1 MELVILSGD
10 MEGTRFAL
18 DKPNITLGRKS
29 DNDICMPLDPRI
41 SRFHAQ
47 LTRRDD
53 GAWVLEDLDSING
66 TFVGQRRIHDPTVL
80 RPNDR
85 FRMGRTWMLLQDQQ
99 PSAPRTQAV
108 EAVRLADAEAH
119 AFELDNV
126 VYSVAADH
134 YAEAERDVT
143 QPREYLQVYR
153 QVSRALSSTLDIDEL
168 CNAIMDAVMD
178 CLPAE
183 RAFLL
188 LLDRDSAELITKIAR
203 QRLDAPKT
211 DHTITISRHMVD
223 KAINERATILT
234 HDAMTDERFQE
245 LASVRDFRIRSAVCA
260 PLVHQENVLGVI
272 YLDTISTTHVFGEQD
287 VDLLASV
294 ASQASVAIENAS
306 LFTDLRNAYDNLK
319 AAQQQLVHSEK
330 LSTIGALAA
339 TVAHDMIN
347 IVTPMQPLIDLMV
360 RGGDVDTESEE
371 AVRRQ
376 TKRLAALAERLM
388 SFSQFEELDLQPMS
402 INDIVA
408 STLALINTEFRHQ
421 GVKLDTE
428 LSPDLPP
435 AMIDENQMDRVFLNL
450 CMNALEAL
458 HNTDDPRLII
468 RSYRDQDEVVVSFT
482 DNGPGIPA
490 DLEHDIFEPFYT
502 TKETG
507 TGLGLFSCRRIVQ
520 ADHGG
525 VIEYESEPGQRTT
538 FTVRLPAISFS
549 HD

>member
-1 MELVILSGD
+1 MELLMLNGD
-10 MEGTRFAL
+10 MEGTRFLLEKA
-18 DKPNITLGRKS
+18 NITVGRKS

-53 GAWVLEDLDSING
+53 SAWIIEDLESSNG
-66 TFVGQRRIHDPTVL
+66 TFVGQRRIHAPTLL
-80 RPNDR
+80 RLNDR
-85 FRMGRTWMLLQDQQ
+85 FRMGRTWMVLQDEQVDTPQ
-99 PSAPRTQAV
+99 TQVV
-108 EAVRLADAEAH
+108 EAVQLADAEAH
-119 AFELDNV
+119 PSAIDNV

-134 YAEAERDVT
+134 YAETERDVT
-143 QPREYLQVYR
+143 QPREYLQAYR
-153 QVSRALSSTLDIDEL
+153 QVSRALSSTLDVDEL
-168 CNAIMDAVMD
+168 CNVIMDAVME

-188 LLDRDSAELITKIAR
+188 LLDRDSGELIPKIAR
-203 QRLDAPKT
+203 QRLDTEDT
-211 DHTITISRHMVD
+211 DETITISRHMVD
-223 KAINERATILT
+223 RAINERATILT

-245 LASVRDFRIRSAVCA
+245 LASVRDFKIRSVLCA
-260 PLVHQENVLGVI
+260 PLVHQENVMGVI
-272 YLDTISTTHVFGEQD
+272 YLDTTSATHVFAEQD

-306 LFTDLRNAYDNLK
+306 LFTDLRNAYDTLK

-347 IVTPMQPLIDLMV
+347 IVTPMQWLIDLML
-360 RGGDVDTESEE
+360 RDAGVDAESEE

-376 TKRLAALAERLM
+376 TKRLSALAERLM

-408 STLALINTEFRHQ
+408 STLSLINTEFTHQ

-428 LSPDLPP
+428 LSEALPEV
-435 AMIDENQMDRVFLNL
+435 MIDESQMDRVFLNL
-450 CMNALEAL
+450 CMNALEAMEE
-458 HNTDDPRLII
+458 TEDPRLII
-468 RSYRDQDEVVVSFT
+468 RSYQDQDEVVVSFT
-482 DNGPGIPA
+482 DNGPGLPA
-490 DLEHDIFEPFYT
+490 DMEQDIFEPFYT
-502 TKETG
+502 TKEAG

-520 ADHGG
+520 ADHDG
-525 VIEYESEPGQRTT
+525 VIEYESEPDQATT
-538 FTVRLPAISFS
+538 FTVRLPAIESS
-549 HD
+549 DA